1 MSAFAFAPPPAMP
14 CVAIAVSSGWTNTKQ
29 MMVYGFMIMVVAV
42 VISTLIG
49 YPIAAALL

>member
-1 MSAFAFAPPPAMP
+1 
-14 CVAIAVSSGWTNTKQ
+14 VSSGWTNTKL